1 MTNAIVIGARAVP
14 LGNNSMVL
22 GNAATVTTKIEGTRL
37 ITGGTT
43 FLFYASST
51 NYVAMWA
58 DQSAY
63 YVQAVSNG
71 VAGIGVVRT
80 NTLFP

>member
-1 MTNAIVIGARAVP
+1 M
-14 LGNNSMVL
+14 
-22 GNAATVTTKIEGTRL
+22 TTKIEGTRL

-43 FLFYASST
+43 FLYYASTT

-80 NTLFP
+80 NALFP